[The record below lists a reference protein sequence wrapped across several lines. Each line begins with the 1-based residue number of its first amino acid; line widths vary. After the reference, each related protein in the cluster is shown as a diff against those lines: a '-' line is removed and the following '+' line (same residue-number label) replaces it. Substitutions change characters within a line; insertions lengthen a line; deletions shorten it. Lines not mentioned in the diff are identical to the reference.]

1 MFSDIP
7 AMAWVVLALG
17 LLWMV
22 LRWWQQKQAAIR
34 AEARELRMA
43 ELMAQREKWGQDE
56 APSSL
61 GAVVSDS
68 KVPAA
73 EPLKEKVCL
82 GCRTV
87 NPAASTTCAGC
98 GLEL

>member
-17 LLWMV
+17 LMWLG

-43 ELMAQREKWGQDE
+43 ELMAERERMLAPAKDE
-56 APSSL
+56 APPK
-61 GAVVSDS
+61 D
-68 KVPAA
+68 
-73 EPLKEKVCL
+73 KVCL

-87 NPAASTTCAGC
+87 NPGASTTCAGC